1 MNFGR
6 IVDYKMKFKDKYNLN
21 EREKKRIKEDIKNNC
36 KKRIKEHIKGII
48 VSILSILL
56 ATIAEGFSLIT
67 TIVPLLF
74 TIIPVAIH
82 VVCTNINI
90 KWKRE
95 NRIFKRH
102 PNRRRVSDKTAHPVM
117 LYEEDAYPAILFLV
131 GLILA
136 FVITT
141 YCLITKKWLS
151 ISDAVYIVSLFE
163 MVAFY
168 DCVWGNGFVN
178 GLKMIVNDLKNA
190 YREIRILDKVKKC
203 IKEVVFVLV
212 VILAALYQF
221 YSIIESFVQCVKVIS
236 NFI

>member
-95 NRIFKRH
+95 NRIFSH
-102 PNRRRVSDKTAHPVM
+102 SLVVAFCV
-117 LYEEDAYPAILFLV
+117 YPAFIQKGKFPHLAKACRS
-131 GLILA
+131 GLS
-136 FVITT
+136 
-141 YCLITKKWLS
+141 CGG
-151 ISDAVYIVSLFE
+151 
-163 MVAFY
+163 Y
-168 DCVWGNGFVN
+168 DCGDDSHNV
-178 GLKMIVNDLKNA
+178 
-190 YREIRILDKVKKC
+190 YPCKC
-203 IKEVVFVLV
+203 DG
-212 VILAALYQF
+212 
-221 YSIIESFVQCVKVIS
+221 VQRRHQS
-236 NFI
+236 LR